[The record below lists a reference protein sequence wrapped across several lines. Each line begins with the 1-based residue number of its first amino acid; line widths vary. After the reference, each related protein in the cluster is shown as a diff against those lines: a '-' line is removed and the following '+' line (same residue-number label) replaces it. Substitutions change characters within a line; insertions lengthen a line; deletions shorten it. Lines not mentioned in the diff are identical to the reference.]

1 MELLLSTRQVKQ
13 SCAFTESKFQLVERF
28 LCISIQL
35 Q

>member
-13 SCAFTESKFQLVERF
+13 NYAFTELKFQLAERF